1 MSIGNAIYI
10 YGSVD
15 DGMQY
20 SWSLNYAKKTIGQ
33 PNGALLIAAENLK
46 LDKFRNYFTL
56 EISLTQF
63 GAEKRFKFNK
73 ADVVVGTGMI
83 G

>member
-1 MSIGNAIYI
+1 
-10 YGSVD
+10 
-15 DGMQY
+15 MQY
-20 SWSLNYAKKTIGQ
+20 SWSLNDAKKTIGQ
-33 PNGALLIAAENLK
+33 PNGTLLIAAENLK
-46 LDKFRNYFTL
+46 LDDFSPSFTL

-63 GAEKRFKFNK
+63 GAGKRFQFNK

>member
-1 MSIGNAIYI
+1 
-10 YGSVD
+10 
-15 DGMQY
+15 MQY
-20 SWSLNYAKKTIGQ
+20 SWGLNYAKKAIGQ

-46 LDKFRNYFTL
+46 LDKYRNYFTL

-63 GAEKRFKFNK
+63 GAGKRFQFNK